1 MKIKLRRLTM
11 IFGIIA
17 GIIGALVPLVGIFIS
32 GSIGIVLLKSVVVF
46 FVLTMIF
53 MMGSM
58 LVDSNIIIK
67 LTVLPITYLIIMVG
81 YIIYQLKVHVFFIGA
96 LGGDIGNATMEIGE
110 GVSVAKL
117 SMMLQGGTLIL
128 CIPLIIAI
136 NVKLMKL
143 NKRNNIDF
151 STYDAT
157 EGTISNIVD
166 THTKINRVKS
176 YKITI
181 DIPYYRGEA
190 YQVTKDFL
198 VPMHIIHTIALGKKV
213 TVKVN
218 PKKREEVYIKSEYGI
233 L

>member
-11 IFGIIA
+11 IFGILA
-17 GIIGALVPLVGIFIS
+17 GIMGALVPLVGIFIS

-46 FVLTMIF
+46 FVLTMVF

-58 LVDSNIIIK
+58 LVHSNIIIK

-81 YIIYQLKVHVFFIGA
+81 YIIYRLKVHVFLISA

-110 GVSVAKL
+110 GVSIAKL
-117 SMMLQGGTLIL
+117 SMMLHGGTLIL
-128 CIPLIIAI
+128 CIPLIIAAI
-136 NVKLMKL
+136 VKSMKL
-143 NKRNNIDF
+143 NKRKNIDF

-157 EGTISNIVD
+157 EGTILNVVD

-181 DIPYYRGEA
+181 DIPYYQGKA

-198 VPMHIIHTIALGKKV
+198 VPMHMIHTIVLGKKV

-218 PKKREEVYIKSEYGI
+218 PKKREEVYIQSEYGI

>member
-11 IFGIIA
+11 IFGILS
-17 GIIGALVPLVGIFIS
+17 GIMGALVPLVGIFIS
-32 GSIGIVLLKSVVVF
+32 GSIGIILLKSVVVF
-46 FVLTMIF
+46 FVLTMVF

-81 YIIYQLKVHVFFIGA
+81 YIIYQLKVHVFLIGA
-96 LGGDIGNATMEIGE
+96 LGGDIGNATMEIGG

-117 SMMLQGGTLIL
+117 SIMLHGGTLIL
-128 CIPLIIAI
+128 CIPLIIAAI
-136 NVKLMKL
+136 VKSLKL
-143 NKRNNIDF
+143 NKRKNIDF

-157 EGTISNIVD
+157 EGTISNVVD

-181 DIPYYRGEA
+181 DIPYYQGEA

-198 VPMHIIHTIALGKKV
+198 VPMHMIHTIVLGKKV

-218 PKKREEVYIKSEYGI
+218 PKKREEVYIQNEYGI